1 MIVRRAMSHLGP
13 VAGLLLLSGAASPAL
28 SANTPTDLDLPPNV
42 LVPPAVNIGPGEVA
56 PQRAVAREREPSG
69 NPLWGIPLSSLTATR
84 ERPIFLPSRRPPA
97 PVVAGPPRVEP
108 VVMRVMPPPP
118 PERPQLT
125 LVGAVV
131 GETEAIGIFLDQANN
146 TVVRLHM
153 GESHAGWLLNSVK
166 GREVT
171 LQKDRETVALALP
184 APGDSPS
191 AGPAMGLNF
200 PVAGNGPVPVP
211 FGPVPSGRPSGPVPP
226 GRIPVPVPIPSAGG
240 VPIPSAGTLVV
251 PDPRVAAPF
260 IPRSTPKNGEPDGL

>member
-1 MIVRRAMSHLGP
+1 MIVRRAMSRLGP
-13 VAGLLLLSGAASPAL
+13 VAGLLLLSGASSPVL
-28 SANTPTDLDLPPNV
+28 SANTPTALDLPPNV

-56 PQRAVAREREPSG
+56 PQRAITREREPSG

-97 PVVAGPPRVEP
+97 PVVAGPPPVVP
-108 VVMRVMPPPP
+108 VVMRAAPPPP

-146 TVVRLHM
+146 SIVRLHM

-166 GREVT
+166 GREVA
-171 LQKDRETVALALP
+171 LQKDRETVVLALP
-184 APGDSPS
+184 APGDNASPPG
-191 AGPAMGLNF
+191 GPAIGLNF
-200 PVAGNGPVPVP
+200 PVAGNGPVP
-211 FGPVPSGRPSGPVPP
+211 SGRF
-226 GRIPVPVPIPSAGG
+226 PVPVPIPSAGG
-240 VPIPSAGTLVV
+240 VPIPSAGALVV